1 MPPKRTTRTSSRGI
15 RTSGQGVLSFN
26 TRVTKPNT
34 SPRSAKSKKDPAVLE
49 AELNDQSAPDSTI
62 SPPTKSLGPPPAAD
76 PISTPPVKT
85 EDTLGGLASPEPDT
99 PEINEEEAAENA
111 AALKLPV
118 SRIKTYWREKEAAR
132 LAPRVHQEEL
142 SLAEKILR
150 EWDMSGQYGPC
161 IGISRV
167 GRWRRAKGLGL
178 EPPVEVLGVLLGRL
192 DGEGGGKVGGKGKG
206 GKGSGKAEKGGKEE
220 EGVEGRAYVDLLM
233 GNRMVPV

>member
-1 MPPKRTTRTSSRGI
+1 MPPKRTTRTSSRGT

-26 TRVTKPNT
+26 ARVTKPNT
-34 SPRSAKSKKDPAVLE
+34 SPRSAKSKKDPGLLE
-49 AELNDQSAPDSTI
+49 AELHDQSAPDSAV
-62 SPPTKSLGPPPAAD
+62 SPPAKSLGPPPAAD
-76 PISTPPVKT
+76 PISTSPVKT
-85 EDTLGGLASPEPDT
+85 EDVLGGLATPEPET
-99 PEINEEEAAENA
+99 PETNEEEAADNA

-118 SRIKTYWREKEAAR
+118 SRIKSYWREKEAAR
-132 LAPRVHQEEL
+132 LAPRVHQEGL

-178 EPPVEVLGVLLGRL
+178 EPPLEVLGVLLGRL
-192 DGEGGGKVGGKGKG
+192 DGEGGGKGKGAKG
-206 GKGSGKAEKGGKEE
+206 GGNGKGVKEEE

-233 GNRMVPV
+233 GNRMVAV